1 MLGVFQLSKNII
13 DEIRAL
19 LKESEKNED
28 SAAAG
33 YDDGWY
39 SGEVNAYSK
48 VLVLL
53 EKEEQ

>member
-1 MLGVFQLSKNII
+1 MSKDII

-48 VLVLL
+48 VLELL